1 MTTADE
7 QPVTDTQAGYADA
20 PIRRVAAENEIEY
33 AYHDL
38 GAGEV
43 PLVLLQHFRGNLDN
57 WDPALIDDLAA
68 TRRVVTFDNRGVGGT
83 TGMTPNTI
91 E

>member
-1 MTTADE
+1 MTTTNE
-7 QPVTDTQAGYADA
+7 QPATNAPAGYADA
-20 PIRRVAAENEIEY
+20 SIRRVTADNGIGY

-38 GAGEV
+38 GAGQV

-68 TRRVVTFDNRGVGGT
+68 GRLGPSRDRRG
-83 TGMTPNTI
+83 
-91 E
+91 